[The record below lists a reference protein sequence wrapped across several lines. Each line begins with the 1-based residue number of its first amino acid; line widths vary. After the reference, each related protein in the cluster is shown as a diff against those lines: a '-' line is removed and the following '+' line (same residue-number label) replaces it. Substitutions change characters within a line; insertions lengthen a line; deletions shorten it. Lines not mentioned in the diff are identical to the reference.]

1 MNLRKSIGWWIIGL
15 FFLVPDLN
23 LFRLDLHSGH
33 YYWMTKRLSYD
44 QPLPLLLTILL
55 LVFLVLGLSTFR
67 ARLFCTALCPH
78 NTLSK
83 GLRWLEQHRLDQ
95 PVAIVM
101 TPLIAFTLVSYF
113 YEPHDAWRGIVYAE
127 SPMALAFF
135 AVLCVFLGWLL
146 LRLRSKFCQHA
157 CPYGFFQHL
166 FTPANPT
173 RLAKTLVALV
183 LVLLAGGMTVAALRT
198 SRSEVSLQQ
207 LSRVQTGQSMTYVY
221 KLGLTNNNR
230 KSAELFTI
238 KFDPAGPQPIGAGI
252 RNGHTVNPGATEQ
265 LTFALRTTEL
275 ATVQFAVCA
284 QREGICKP
292 FSTTLSGP

>member
-1 MNLRKSIGWWIIGL
+1 VNLRKSVGWWIILL
-15 FFLVPDLN
+15 FFLVPYLN

-33 YYWMTKRLSYD
+33 YYWMTRRLSFD
-44 QPLPLLLTILL
+44 QPLPLLLTILM

-67 ARLFCTALCPH
+67 ARLFCSAICPH

-83 GLRWLEQHRLDQ
+83 GLRWLERHRFDQ

-101 TPLIAFTLVSYF
+101 TPLIAFTLISYF
-113 YEPHDAWRGIVYAE
+113 YEPRNAWRGIAYAE
-127 SPMALAFF
+127 SPTALAFF

-173 RLAKTLVALV
+173 VLAKSLVALV
-183 LVLLAGGMTVAALRT
+183 LVVLAGAMTVTALST
-198 SRSEVSLQQ
+198 TASEMSLKQV
-207 LSRVQTGQSMTYVY
+207 SRVQIGQTMTYVY
-221 KLGLTNNNR
+221 QLGLTNNNR
-230 KSAELFTI
+230 KAAEGFRV
-238 KFDPAGPQPIGAGI
+238 KFDPAGPQPEGAGLQDLLQV
-252 RNGHTVNPGATEQ
+252 GPGESQQ
-265 LTFALRTTEL
+265 LTFALRTTQL
-275 ATVQFAVCA
+275 VTVKFEVCA
-284 QREGICKP
+284 QREGVCKA